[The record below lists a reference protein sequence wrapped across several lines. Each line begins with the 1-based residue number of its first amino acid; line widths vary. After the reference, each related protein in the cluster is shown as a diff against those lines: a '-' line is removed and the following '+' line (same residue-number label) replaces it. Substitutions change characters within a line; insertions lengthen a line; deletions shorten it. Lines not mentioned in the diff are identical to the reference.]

1 MTRSGQRNAAEK
13 EQAACVFTYPKHVQ
27 GDQQLEGKEINSLR
41 AEMAED
47 DPFILAQICY
57 INMSIDSYGS
67 FLLT

>member
-1 MTRSGQRNAAEK
+1 MVRGMQLKRSRLL
-13 EQAACVFTYPKHVQ
+13 VFFYSIQ
-27 GDQQLEGKEINSLR
+27 NMSKEINSLR

-47 DPFILAQICY
+47 DPFLLAQICY

>member
-13 EQAACVFTYPKHVQ
+13 EQAACVFYSIQ
-27 GDQQLEGKEINSLR
+27 NMSKEINSLR

-47 DPFILAQICY
+47 DPFLLAQICY

>member
-1 MTRSGQRNAAEK
+1 MVRGMQLKRSSLL
-13 EQAACVFTYPKHVQ
+13 VFFYSIQ
-27 GDQQLEGKEINSLR
+27 NMSKEINSLR

-47 DPFILAQICY
+47 DPFLLAQICY